1 MVNPNAPAEP
11 SHAICSRRRKI
22 AGTAFSRRDA
32 PYKVASDK
40 DLSDKDVSDKKD
52 IDSVQKVRKASD
64 ARANM
69 AAAPAQPAPV
79 LRRAGEIA
87 EISLEINLP
96 APEIDI
102 LDAAAFKIDPQAT
115 PRFRKTIFAYY
126 LHRLARDAGELAT
139 VQRELAEWSAACK
152 RRRNRDAATRTPGRR
167 LSFKLTERTQRR
179 LEAVLKKT
187 GWSKTSLMRAVVMQA
202 ERDILENR
210 SEKTILD
217 LREIAEVV
225 NA

>member
-1 MVNPNAPAEP
+1 MINLYDPRDPGR
-11 SHAICSRRRKI
+11 AICARCRKI
-22 AGTAFSRRDA
+22 HGSVFYSR
-32 PYKVASDK
+32 
-40 DLSDKDVSDKKD
+40 DVTFGEGGG
-52 IDSVQKVRKASD
+52 IAEG
-64 ARANM
+64 ARAAACDACGDV
-69 AAAPAQPAPV
+69 AAAPARAPSGSPPAP
-79 LRRAGEIA
+79 RRAGEIA

-115 PRFRKTIFAYY
+115 SRFRKTIFAYY
-126 LHRLARDAGELAT
+126 LHRIARDAGELAA

-152 RRRNRDAATRTPGRR
+152 RRRNRDAATRMPGRR

-179 LEAVLKKT
+179 LEAVLEKT

-202 ERDILENR
+202 EKDILENR